1 MSTVKA
7 GWAVVPP
14 AALICWFSARI
25 CNRRTFDSSVFSEI
39 NFVSV
44 VARASAFTLAAFLAV
59 LKLPMSDEVHTT
71 EVQIIQ
77 KVCNG
82 CNGVISSAFARSFKI
97 SKWSQSS
104 GVGNVLMKASIL
116 LRESS
121 VLMMFL
127 ASSSVPLASSMV
139 VFRVLCFSTAL
150 ANCSCRD
157 PVEPDTF

>member
-1 MSTVKA
+1 
-7 GWAVVPP
+7 
-14 AALICWFSARI
+14 
-25 CNRRTFDSSVFSEI
+25 
-39 NFVSV
+39 
-44 VARASAFTLAAFLAV
+44 
-59 LKLPMSDEVHTT
+59 MSDEVHTT

-82 CNGVISSAFARSFKI
+82 SNGVMGALESRSFKI

-104 GVGNVLMKASIL
+104 GVGNVLMKSSIL